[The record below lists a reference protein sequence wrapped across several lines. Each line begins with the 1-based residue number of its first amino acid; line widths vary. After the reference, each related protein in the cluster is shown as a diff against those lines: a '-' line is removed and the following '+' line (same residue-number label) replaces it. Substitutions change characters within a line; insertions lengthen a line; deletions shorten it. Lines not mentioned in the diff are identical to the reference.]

1 MKITGIKR
9 ILSQKL
15 LKYTFFSIIFLGS
28 ITPSYAQKIEITPT
42 AGWMF
47 AGVLNTY
54 QGQLNIRNNWNYG
67 LLVDINIQ
75 KYMAVELMYTRLNTN
90 VDLIKSGLTTA
101 LWPNFVE
108 EYWQIGVMRTVKKIK
123 NISVFAGGT
132 LGATYFNPNDSEYG
146 DDWRFS
152 ITLGGGVKYY
162 ISDRIGLRFD
172 ARLMMPIYWGSG
184 SFYIGGGSG
193 GFAIGTGTVI
203 PQIML
208 NGGLIIIL

>member
-1 MKITGIKR
+1 MKTAGIKKV
-9 ILSQKL
+9 LSQKI
-15 LKYTFFSIIFLGS
+15 LKYTFFSIIILGS
-28 ITPSYAQKIEITPT
+28 IAPSYAQKIEITPT
-42 AGWMF
+42 AGFMF
-47 AGVLNTY
+47 AGKLSTYLGELNF
-54 QGQLNIRNNWNYG
+54 RDNWNYG

-75 KYMAVELMYTRLNTN
+75 KYMAVELMYIRLNTN
-90 VDLIKSGLTTA
+90 VDLIQNGITTP

-108 EYWQIGVMRTVKKIK
+108 EYWQIGVMRTVKDMKKLRI
-123 NISVFAGGT
+123 FTGGT

-162 ISDRIGLRFD
+162 ISKRIGLRFD
-172 ARLMMPIYWGSG
+172 ARLMMPIYWGSATI
-184 SFYIGGGSG
+184 YAGGGG

-203 PQIML
+203 PQVML